1 MLNSLPWNSTPS
13 TRGLA
18 QCGRRMPCPARRRL
32 VFGGCIWLLL
42 GSITLTSC
50 RRPLDSI
57 QVVLERHHK
66 AVAKLPEAE
75 RERLMPYGQ
84 AVVSEKADSLL
95 PVDVL
100 TLQEA
105 RAIAVR
111 ANPDVHA
118 AQARLSAAAARI
130 DQARAR
136 YYPAVLFSYS
146 GTRTFHTPASRNR
159 LNLLL
164 QPPQPAPVGVDTT
177 NFTLTTLINA
187 IRRPLFGGTE
197 LKGESSSYSEHST
210 AFTAQWTAFDGFV
223 REAQVMASKY
233 VYRASTMSLIDV
245 ERLIVQA
252 VDRAYYQVQL
262 AEEQVR
268 IAQADEAFGQEQFEE
283 TEKLR
288 AAGRATQADVDNFRV
303 RVLVAQAAVTNAVGV
318 REMGRVL
325 LADLMGLTDGTLP
338 EDLALSP
345 LREESADELAVP
357 QPEPWIERALS
368 DRPDILQAAQLL
380 KAEEE
385 RVRAAKGLYSPS
397 VLVSGSWGF
406 DRGSNVHYSVQDQ
419 SSAAALEFRWE
430 LFTGGARHA
439 RVLEAESNRAE
450 AAALLNRLRLNV
462 QSDVR
467 RSIIELHD
475 AQQQIL
481 LQRESLKTAE
491 ENRRIVRAAYLAGK
505 ETLTR
510 LNETQRDFIAAEVGL
525 AQARIRLR
533 RAWSDLNAAAATYHP
548 SARFENGAL
557 PSDSSGLAH
566 D

>member
-1 MLNSLPWNSTPS
+1 MLSSLLPS
-13 TRGLA
+13 SPNQRCAGAPPRWSALRGWA
-18 QCGRRMPCPARRRL
+18 SGRSLRTLGWFC
-32 VFGGCIWLLL
+32 LL
-42 GSITLTSC
+42 SSATSC
-50 RRPLDSI
+50 QRPLDSI
-57 QVVLERHHK
+57 QVILERHHK
-66 AVAKLPEAE
+66 AVAKLPESE
-75 RERLMPYGQ
+75 RERLMPYGK
-84 AVVSEKADSLL
+84 AVVSDMAESLL
-95 PVDVL
+95 PADVL

-118 AQARLSAAAARI
+118 AQARLAAAAARI

-136 YYPAVLFSYS
+136 YFPSVVFSYS
-146 GTRTFHTPASRNR
+146 GARTFHTPASRNR

-177 NFTLTTLINA
+177 NFTLTSLINA
-187 IRRPLFGGTE
+187 LRRPLFGDTE
-197 LKGESSSYSEHST
+197 LKGDRNSYSEHSI

-233 VYRASTMSLIDV
+233 LYRATTMNLVDV

-262 AEEQVR
+262 AEEEVR
-268 IAQADEAFGQEQFEE
+268 IARAAEAFSQEQFEE
-283 TEKLR
+283 TDKLR

-303 RVLVAQAAVTNAVGV
+303 RVLAAQATVTNAVGLRDV
-318 REMGRVL
+318 GRVVLAEL
-325 LADLMGLTDGTLP
+325 LGLTDGILP
-338 EDLALSP
+338 ADLILSP
-345 LREESADELAVP
+345 LAEESAVELAVP
-357 QPEPWIERALS
+357 PPEPWIERALS
-368 DRPDILQAAQLL
+368 NRPDVVQFMELL
-380 KAEEE
+380 KAEDEN
-385 RVRAAKGLYSPS
+385 VRAARGLYSPA

-406 DRGSNVHYSVQDQ
+406 DRSSNLHYSVEDQ

-439 RVLEAESNRAE
+439 RVREAESKRAE
-450 AAALLNRLRLNV
+450 TAAQLNRLRFSV

-467 RSIIELHD
+467 RAIIDLND

-481 LQRESLKTAE
+481 LQRESLRTAA
-491 ENRRIVRAAYLAGK
+491 ENRRVVRAGYLAGR
-505 ETLTR
+505 ETLSR

-533 RAWSDLNAAAATYHP
+533 LAWSDLNAAAATYHP
-548 SARFENGAL
+548 TEETESGAAPPPEL
-557 PSDSSGLAH
+557 PPQDE
-566 D
+566 